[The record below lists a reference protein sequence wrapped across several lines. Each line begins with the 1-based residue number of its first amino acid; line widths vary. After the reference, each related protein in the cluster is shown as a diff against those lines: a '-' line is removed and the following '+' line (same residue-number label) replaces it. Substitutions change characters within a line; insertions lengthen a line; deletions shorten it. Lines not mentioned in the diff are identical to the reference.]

1 MAKFEIKDKAFYYN
15 DENVKIISGVIHYFR
30 TVPEYWEDRLLK
42 LKACGFNTVETYVAW
57 NLHEPQEGKFDFEG
71 IADIERFIKTAQ
83 KLGLYVI
90 VRPGPYICAEWEFG
104 GLPGWLMTY
113 SDIKLRCYNKI
124 YLEKVDAFYDEL
136 MTRLK
141 PFLCT
146 NDGPIIAMQVEN
158 EYGSY
163 GNDKKYLNY
172 IKQSMID
179 RGIDVM
185 FFTSDGP
192 TDMMLQGGTLPDVYK
207 TANFGSRPEEA
218 FEKLAEYEKEGPL
231 MCMEYWIG
239 WFDHWGEAHHG
250 RDAKDVANDYD
261 KMLELDAN
269 VNFYMFHGGTNFGF
283 YNGSNFEKKLM
294 PTATTYDYD
303 ALLTEA
309 GDLTEKY
316 HAVKKVNEKYFGVN
330 DTIKVKNTDK
340 KAYGKVELVE
350 QAELF
355 ASLHNLSNP
364 VECAHTLTM
373 EKLGQNY
380 GFVLYRTK
388 VTGPKGEVTINIKDC
403 RDRALI
409 YLDGQYQGVIDT
421 TEEELNVVKIN
432 IDKKEAI
439 FDILVENLGR
449 VNYGKQLGECKGI
462 TDGVMLDYQYQY
474 DWTMYPIP
482 VNDLT
487 ALEFEEVKEQKTPC
501 FYKGCLTVDKIADT
515 FILMDGWKKGVVY
528 INGFNLG
535 RYWEKGPQKTL
546 YVPAPILK
554 EGKNEIVIFE
564 LEGCQSPVVEFI
576 DTPQFM

>member
-1 MAKFEIKDKAFYYN
+1 
-15 DENVKIISGVIHYFR
+15 
-30 TVPEYWEDRLLK
+30 
-42 LKACGFNTVETYVAW
+42 
-57 NLHEPQEGKFDFEG
+57 
-71 IADIERFIKTAQ
+71 
-83 KLGLYVI
+83 
-90 VRPGPYICAEWEFG
+90 
-104 GLPGWLMTY
+104 
-113 SDIKLRCYNKI
+113 
-124 YLEKVDAFYDEL
+124 
-136 MTRLK
+136 
-141 PFLCT
+141 
-146 NDGPIIAMQVEN
+146 
-158 EYGSY
+158 
-163 GNDKKYLNY
+163 
-172 IKQSMID
+172 
-179 RGIDVM
+179 
-185 FFTSDGP
+185 
-192 TDMMLQGGTLPDVYK
+192 
-207 TANFGSRPEEA
+207 
-218 FEKLAEYEKEGPL
+218 
-231 MCMEYWIG
+231 
-239 WFDHWGEAHHG
+239 
-250 RDAKDVANDYD
+250 
-261 KMLELDAN
+261 
-269 VNFYMFHGGTNFGF
+269 
-283 YNGSNFEKKLM
+283 M